1 MNDDELRAFLDSATV
16 GDDDDQGQ
24 GADTSASESPGKP
37 PATEPPRRGVPSF
50 DELMNL
56 GAPASDAGTGVAPA
70 PVATPAPPAPAHPA
84 PAATPASV
92 AEEKPAERSWAP
104 AYAKDDEQLVPLILP
119 GFSPEPRERKDL
131 PPVFQA
137 EPTAPQ
143 KPVTHAPADP
153 APTQPFDVL
162 TDKQPAQTQQAAAR
176 QSEPADDTD
185 PFAMLAPE
193 LLNENSDDH
202 DAAPDYERISVTGS
216 ENRSRKALPWII
228 VGGGVAVAII
238 ASIFVINGVRGS
250 ESSAPTATP
259 ETTTQPTAEATTEPS
274 EEPSP
279 SEEPVPAPDTVPVV
293 DPGSTWQLPIEQ
305 WGLTVQVSEKLGGST
320 PYTLFDGN
328 SRAMFDSIPVASGFS
343 PACAAAREPNV
354 WGLLKKEDGTLEV
367 VRPEPRCTSQADAAL
382 YDTIW
387 GTLDYMAK
395 SAKPS

>member
-1 MNDDELRAFLDSATV
+1 
-16 GDDDDQGQ
+16 
-24 GADTSASESPGKP
+24 
-37 PATEPPRRGVPSF
+37 
-50 DELMNL
+50 
-56 GAPASDAGTGVAPA
+56 
-70 PVATPAPPAPAHPA
+70 
-84 PAATPASV
+84 
-92 AEEKPAERSWAP
+92 
-104 AYAKDDEQLVPLILP
+104 
-119 GFSPEPRERKDL
+119 
-131 PPVFQA
+131 
-137 EPTAPQ
+137 
-143 KPVTHAPADP
+143 
-153 APTQPFDVL
+153 
-162 TDKQPAQTQQAAAR
+162 
-176 QSEPADDTD
+176 
-185 PFAMLAPE
+185 MLAPE

-259 ETTTQPTAEATTEPS
+259 ETTTQPTTEATTEPS